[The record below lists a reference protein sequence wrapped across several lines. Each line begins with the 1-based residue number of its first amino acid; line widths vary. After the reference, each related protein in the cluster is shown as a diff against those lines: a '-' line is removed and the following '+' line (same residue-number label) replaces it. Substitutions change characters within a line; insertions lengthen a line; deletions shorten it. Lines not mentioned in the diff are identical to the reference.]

1 MSNKPEDENDPM
13 NTSGQHSP
21 REDTPGS
28 AHQTDDNAQGQQA
41 PAPAKMPN
49 MDQLSSDPAE
59 TIRKFI
65 DKKFP
70 PEVPRTFSQEIPNPP
85 AAVSAV
91 NPLDEAGSPFS
102 SNLGRSRSGQLPDP
116 HARIERAGA
125 HLDKRRTELRHEM
138 EVRQLG
144 PQGEARSAVLAEN
157 VQMVRLDRIL
167 EDPEF
172 KNFRLNLDEEKLRE
186 LAESMKLEGLKVPIT
201 VIQAPGEKPG
211 FFVRAGFRRA
221 IVAMRLGWQTIP
233 AIVLPKDTPLVEE
246 HWTNIIENSGRDGF
260 STYEIANAAKTM
272 RDGFGIKARDFAMRA
287 GYSEAYV
294 LNLLRCI
301 DVLPDDIL
309 QQWRAKA
316 RLPLEFLSHWAT
328 LPAPEALAQFHLY
341 CGQSRKFPEELKL
354 SPRKRIRNSRLT
366 ITSDYGLKRMD
377 RLRFAIQVAQSLGEY
392 TGCPCL
398 EIVDYCMGARDT
410 VPGILDATTKKRI
423 YSARHQGEP
432 KMPEPPDPGNPG
444 EPTPSKRKDK

>member
-1 MSNKPEDENDPM
+1 MSNKPEDKNDPM
-13 NTSGQHSP
+13 ETSGQHSL

-41 PAPAKMPN
+41 PAPAKMTT
-49 MDQLSSDPAE
+49 MDQLSSNPAE
-59 TIRKFI
+59 TIRRFI
-65 DKKFP
+65 NRNFP
-70 PEVPRTFSQEIPNPP
+70 PEVPRAVPGDVPEPP
-85 AAVSAV
+85 APPPPVK
-91 NPLDEAGSPFS
+91 PLGQVGSPFS
-102 SNLGRSRSGQLPDP
+102 NDLGRSPSGQLPDP
-116 HARIERAGA
+116 HARIQRAGA
-125 HLDKRRTELRHEM
+125 RLDKRRTELRHEG
-138 EVRQLG
+138 EVRRNG

-157 VQMVRLDRIL
+157 VQMVHLDMIL
-167 EDPEF
+167 DDPEF

-201 VIQAPGEKPG
+201 VIQAPGEKLG
-211 FFVRAGFRRA
+211 FFVRAGFRRT
-221 IVAMRLGWQTIP
+221 IVAIRLGWQTIP
-233 AIVLPKDTPLVEE
+233 AIVLPEDTPLVEE
-246 HWTNIIENSGRDGF
+246 HWTNIIENSARDGL

-272 RDGFGIKARDFAMRA
+272 RDKFGIKPRDFAMRA

-294 LNLLRCI
+294 RNLLRCI
-301 DVLPDDIL
+301 EVLPDDIL

-316 RLPLEFLSHWAT
+316 RLPLDLLSYWAT
-328 LPAPEALAQFHLY
+328 LPAPEALAQFHLHS
-341 CGQSRKFPEELKL
+341 GQSHKFPEELKL

-377 RLRFAIQVAQSLGEY
+377 RLRFAIQVAQNLGEY
-392 TGCPCL
+392 TGAPCL

-423 YSARHQGEP
+423 WKARHQGEP
-432 KMPEPPDPGNPG
+432 QMPEPPDSGNPG